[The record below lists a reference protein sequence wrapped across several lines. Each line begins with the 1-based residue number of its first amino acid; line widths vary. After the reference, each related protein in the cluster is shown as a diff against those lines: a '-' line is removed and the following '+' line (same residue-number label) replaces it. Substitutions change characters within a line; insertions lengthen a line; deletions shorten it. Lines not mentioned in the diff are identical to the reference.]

1 MDDEMSNPTSAPVQV
16 TFQPDGINVVAEVG
30 EAWLAVAARAGVE
43 IPTSCLQGSCGS
55 CEVELESGEFNEV
68 CRTCIGTV
76 PAGMSEVTAYLLSD
90 PSW

>member
-1 MDDEMSNPTSAPVQV
+1 MDNNMTSPISTPVQV
-16 TFQPDGINVVAEVG
+16 TFQPGDLGVVAEVG
-30 EAWLAVAARAGVE
+30 EAWLAVAARAGIE

-55 CEVELESGEFNEV
+55 CEVELESGDFNEV

-76 PAGMSEVTAYLLSD
+76 PAGISEVTVYLLSD